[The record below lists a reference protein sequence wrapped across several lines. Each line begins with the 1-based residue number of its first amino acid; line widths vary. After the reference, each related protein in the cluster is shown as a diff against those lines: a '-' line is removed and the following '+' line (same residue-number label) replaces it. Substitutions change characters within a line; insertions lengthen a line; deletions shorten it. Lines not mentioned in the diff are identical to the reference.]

1 MAKKKDEKDVLVV
14 RDEKTGE
21 ISVVAGLNADG
32 SPKRI
37 PAKAENSQSFLQF
50 DRHGDVLDNFFK
62 NFFRQCKEPSRF
74 GFYRVAADQA
84 DKLLEVIKDLLKDP
98 DGNKEML
105 APHKVD
111 TSGYEKKVQEEQS
124 AEKQEQPEQK
134 QDDEPKKQEEMEQ
147 KNEQNQENPQQ
158 AQSNRGYQPIDESKI
173 NWKELEEKW
182 GVKRDDL
189 EKSGDLN
196 RMLNYGKSD
205 LVRVS
210 PNFGGEAFEL
220 DARLS
225 FKKDG
230 EGNVSLVPHF
240 IRKEQKLD
248 EYKEH
253 KFSDDDRKNL
263 RETGNLG
270 RVVDLVDRETGEIIP
285 SFVSIDR
292 KTNEITDVPANKVRI
307 PERIGKTEITKQE
320 QDMLRA
326 GLPVRDKLIERND
339 GRKFVTT
346 LQVNVEQRG
355 VEFVPGT
362 GRSPRTVQTQET
374 KGDTSKS
381 QAQGGENATQTKK
394 EQRRNTWTNEDG
406 SIRPISKWSDVNFT
420 EQQKADYVAGKA
432 VKLENVTDK
441 QGFHATMYIKFN
453 PEKGRPYRYETNPD
467 IGQQVAPSN
476 ESRTQVAVNNEGKTN
491 EATKNLKEPL
501 QKGQTTPK
509 DARQQQQQDKPQKKT
524 GKGMKV

>member
-1 MAKKKDEKDVLVV
+1 MAKKTTEKDVLIV

-32 SPKRI
+32 SPKRT
-37 PAKAENSQSFLQF
+37 PAKAENAQSFLQF

-98 DGNKEML
+98 EGNKEML

-189 EKSGDLN
+189 EKSGDLD

-270 RVVDLVDRETGEIIP
+270 RVVDLVDRGTGEIIP

-326 GLPVRDKLIERND
+326 GLPVRDKLIERKD

-362 GRSPRTVQTQET
+362 GKSPRTAQTQET

-381 QAQGGENATQTKK
+381 QAQGGENAAQTKK

-406 SIRPISKWSDVNFT
+406 SIRPISKWSGVNFT

-453 PEKGRPYRYETNPD
+453 PEKGRPYRYDTNPD
-467 IGQQVAPSN
+467 NAQQVAPSN
-476 ESRTQVAVNNEGKTN
+476 ESRTQVAVNNDGKTN
-491 EATKNLKEPL
+491 EATKNLREPL
-501 QKGQTTPK
+501 QKGQTNPK
-509 DARQQQQQDKPQKKT
+509 DARQQQQQEKPQKKT
-524 GKGMKV
+524 GKGMKM

>member
-1 MAKKKDEKDVLVV
+1 MAKKTTEKDVLIV

-32 SPKRI
+32 SPKRT
-37 PAKAENSQSFLQF
+37 PAKAENAQSFLQF

-98 DGNKEML
+98 EGNKEML

-124 AEKQEQPEQK
+124 AEKQEQPGQK

-189 EKSGDLN
+189 EKSGDLD

-326 GLPVRDKLIERND
+326 GLPVRDKLIERKD

-362 GRSPRTVQTQET
+362 GKSPRTAQTQET

-381 QAQGGENATQTKK
+381 QAQGGENAAQTKK

-406 SIRPISKWSDVNFT
+406 SIRPISKWSGVSFT
-420 EQQKADYVAGKA
+420 DQQKADYVAGKA

-467 IGQQVAPSN
+467 NAQQVAPSN

-501 QKGQTTPK
+501 QKGQTAPK
-509 DARQQQQQDKPQKKT
+509 DDRQQQQQEKPKKKNN
-524 GKGMKV
+524 KGMKM